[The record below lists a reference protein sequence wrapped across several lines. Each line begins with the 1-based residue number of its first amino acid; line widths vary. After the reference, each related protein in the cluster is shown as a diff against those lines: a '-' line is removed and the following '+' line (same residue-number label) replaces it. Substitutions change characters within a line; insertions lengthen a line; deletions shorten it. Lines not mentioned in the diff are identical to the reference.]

1 MNYGFGYGDSFIYM
15 GEDIKTKFG
24 ITVSSRVLHDPNKT
38 KIKGPLPYTNI
49 VYDFSEVYGGQ
60 VYEERVIEYVVNL
73 YQFGDRLNVDNK
85 RTAFVNWLLNSHG
98 KQVLVDDTFPEY
110 YFLAEVEEGSIYNRY
125 EDSTI
130 SFRFIC
136 YPFMISR
143 KLEGDDVWDTFNFD
157 LDVSQNVKFTAESDW
172 SSFKKSRVGDQASYT
187 AWATDYDGGED
198 INIEQLGRTYK
209 ITDIR
214 NTSSSASSIAY
225 KLEGQPYWLMEQDV
239 LQAQTKW
246 TDVMLVN
253 NGATDVVPKITTSN
267 KVSIEHDG
275 IIFNLFAGTHEIDE
289 FTLHTGVN
297 TFKMYAH
304 ARAHVSFEFRK
315 ELI

>member
-1 MNYGFGYGDSFIYM
+1 MNYGFGYGNSFNYM
-15 GEDIKTKFG
+15 GEDIKSKFG
-24 ITVSSRVLHDPNKT
+24 ITVSSRTLHDPSKT

-60 VYEERVIEYVVNL
+60 IYEERVIEYVVNL
-73 YQFGDRLNVDNK
+73 YQFGERLNVDNK

-110 YFLAEVEEGSIYNRY
+110 YFLAEVEEGSVYNRY
-125 EDSTI
+125 EDGTV

-143 KLEGDDVWDTFNFD
+143 KLEGDDIWDTFNFD
-157 LDVSQNVKFTAESDW
+157 LDVSQNVNFTASSDW
-172 SSFKKSRVGDQASYT
+172 TRFKKLNIGDKASYT
-187 AWATDYDGGED
+187 AWATDYDGGAD
-198 INIEQLGRTYK
+198 IDIQELGRTYA
-209 ITDIR
+209 ITEMRDK
-214 NTSSSASSIAY
+214 TGSASNVVY

-246 TDVMLVN
+246 TDVILVN

-267 KVSIEHDG
+267 KISIEHDG
-275 IIFNLFAGTHEIDE
+275 IIFNLFAGTYEIDE
-289 FTLHTGVN
+289 FILHTGVN
-297 TFKMYAH
+297 TFKIYAH
-304 ARAHVSFEFRK
+304 ATAHVNFEFRK